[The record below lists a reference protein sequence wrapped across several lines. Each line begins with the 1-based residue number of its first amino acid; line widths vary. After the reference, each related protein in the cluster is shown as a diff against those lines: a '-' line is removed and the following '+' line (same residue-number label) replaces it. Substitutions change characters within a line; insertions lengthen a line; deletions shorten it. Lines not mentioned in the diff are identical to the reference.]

1 MVTEIDTACPQGVCS
16 RDEDGQEFSN
26 SEACRILM
34 NGHQGETEVGW
45 IGRLGLALTI
55 DTIYKIDD

>member
-34 NGHQGETEVGW
+34 NGHQGEKEVGW
-45 IGRLGLALTI
+45 IGRLGLTCKH
-55 DTIYKIDD
+55 Y